1 MKSKTYQRRTCSGSI
16 YIIVNRDDNNKF
28 CSILINP
35 PSKTNDCGG
44 SYAYALQDLA
54 TFALKRV
61 EGHGDINLIIKAL
74 SGHICNAM
82 PPNEHHC
89 KSCPD
94 ALASILKGE
103 FAND

>member
-1 MKSKTYQRRTCSGSI
+1 MNSKTYKRKTCSGHI

-44 SYAYALQDLA
+44 SYPYALQDLA
-54 TFALKRV
+54 TFALKRADGQREV
-61 EGHGDINLIIKAL
+61 NMVVKAL

-82 PPNEHHC
+82 PVNEHHC
-89 KSCPD
+89 KSCSD
-94 ALASILKGE
+94 ALGQIIKKE
-103 FAND
+103 FPND